1 MDDKMR
7 RIAANDL
14 SISTNTPA
22 ASSDISTDAAAT
34 KATSDSLCPVC
45 RGAGYYVLDVPY
57 GHPQFGRLVAC
68 HCKDEELQRLR
79 AQKLLQMSNLEP
91 FRNKTFANFDRSVPG
106 VQRAYARA
114 LEFARHPRG
123 WLVLIGGYG
132 CGKTHLAAAI
142 ANEVL
147 EVNYEVLF
155 TVVPDLLDHLRS
167 TFGPTS
173 EIAYDERF
181 EQIRS
186 AKLLILDDLGTENA
200 TPWAREKLYQI
211 INHRYNYAL
220 PTVITT
226 NREPKDIDPRVLSR
240 LEDTEL
246 CPERIM
252 IDAGD
257 YRRLNSTQRQGARKP
272 RNEPPGRSG
281 PRSTW

>member
-1 MDDKMR
+1 M
-7 RIAANDL
+7 
-14 SISTNTPA
+14 
-22 ASSDISTDAAAT
+22 
-34 KATSDSLCPVC
+34 
-45 RGAGYYVLDVPY
+45 LDVPY

-68 HCKDEELQRLR
+68 HCKDEETQRLR
-79 AQKLLQMSNLEP
+79 AEKLLRMSNLEP
-91 FRNKTFANFDRSVPG
+91 FRTKTFANFDRAIPG

-114 LEFARHPRG
+114 VEFARMPKG
-123 WLVLIGGYG
+123 WLVLIGGFG

-147 EVNYEVLF
+147 EINYEVLF

-173 EIAYDERF
+173 EVAYDERF

-257 YRRLNSTQRQGARKP
+257 YRRLKAGQRQPTRKP
-272 RNEPPGRSG
+272 RAESPPRSG
-281 PRSTW
+281 PRNTW